1 MKEPKS
7 KRNLLIMVIAI
18 AALAAV
24 ALWQFYVFVTF
35 RNATGEVEIQGGS
48 MHLWLAIGFA
58 LTACIAA
65 ILGASFFLRYD
76 RNDEMHITSP
86 PQRHEPVL

>member
-1 MKEPKS
+1 MKETKS
-7 KRNLLIMVIAI
+7 KRNLLIVAI

-35 RNATGEVEIQGGS
+35 RNATGEIEIQGGAT
-48 MHLWLAIGFA
+48 HLWLAIGFA
-58 LTACIAA
+58 VTACVGA

-86 PQRHEPVL
+86 PARREPVL

>member
-1 MKEPKS
+1 MKERKN
-7 KRNLLIMVIAI
+7 KKNLLITVIAI

-35 RNATGEVEIQGGS
+35 RNATGEVEIHGGAI
-48 MHLWLAIGFA
+48 HLWLAIGFA
-58 LTACIAA
+58 LTACIAG
-65 ILGASFFLRYD
+65 ILSASIFLRYD

-86 PQRHEPVL
+86 PQRREPVL

>member
-1 MKEPKS
+1 MKETKS
-7 KRNLLIMVIAI
+7 KRSLLIMGLAI

-35 RNATGEVEIQGGS
+35 KNATGEVEIQGGS

-58 LTACIAA
+58 VTACIAA
-65 ILGASFFLRYD
+65 ILGASFFLRRD
-76 RNDEMHITSP
+76 GSDEMHITSP
-86 PQRHEPVL
+86 PARPEPVL